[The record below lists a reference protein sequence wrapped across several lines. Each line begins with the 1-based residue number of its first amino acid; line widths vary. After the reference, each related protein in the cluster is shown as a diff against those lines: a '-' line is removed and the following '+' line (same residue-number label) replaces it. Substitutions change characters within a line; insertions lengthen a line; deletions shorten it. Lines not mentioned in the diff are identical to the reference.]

1 MSLPNPRETEAYLAW
16 GRAHRQRHQ
25 IVRPV
30 AGAALHEAVGAER
43 APVLAHGRGRS
54 YGDSCLNDGG
64 VLLDT
69 GRLDRFVA
77 FDRAT
82 GLLEAQAGV
91 RLAEVLAHDCRPA
104 ADGSAWFPPVVPGTR
119 WLTLGGALANDVHG
133 KNHHREGSFG
143 CHVPGFTLLRGDGGS
158 LACSAE
164 RNPELYR
171 ATIGG
176 LGLTGLVLD
185 LKLQLRRVP
194 GLMLLAEDVRMDSL
208 DEFYALSAESEAG
221 WEYSVAWVDCLASGR
236 AVGRGIFSRAN
247 HAPGPVGEAAPL
259 GSRLSVPVAPPF
271 SPLNRLTLRAFNAL
285 YRRKLGWRR
294 RSLRLSAYAPVL
306 FPLDAIAGWN
316 RLYGRRGF
324 FQYQC
329 VLPPES
335 ARDSVAEML
344 ETVARAGEGS
354 FLAVLKTM
362 GPRRSPGLLSF
373 PMPGTTLALDFPN
386 RGAETLALLDRLD
399 AITQAAR
406 GRLYP
411 AKDGRMS
418 PAAFSAGYPDG
429 ELARFRESVDPAFS
443 SSFWRR
449 VGGGGAAAENAA
461 TAAAPSRDLAA
472 A

>member
-1 MSLPNPRETEAYLAW
+1 MSSPASRETEAYLAW
-16 GRAHRQRHQ
+16 GRAHRHRHQ
-25 IVRPV
+25 VVRPA
-30 AGAALHEAVGAER
+30 AGAALHAAVSTGR
-43 APVLAHGRGRS
+43 APFLAHGRGRS
-54 YGDSCLNDGG
+54 YGDSCLNEGG

-82 GLLEAQAGV
+82 GLLQAQAGV
-91 RLAEVLAHDCRPA
+91 RLAEVLAHVCRPA

-143 CHVPGFTLLRGDGGS
+143 CHVPGFTLLRGDGAS

-221 WEYSVAWVDCLASGR
+221 WEYSVAWVDCLATGR
-236 AVGRGIFSRAN
+236 SLGRGIFSRAN
-247 HAPGPVGEAAPL
+247 HAPGPSARPPRSTRGSLCLCPALLAAEPPHLADVQRPL
-259 GSRLSVPVAPPF
+259 PPQARLAPP
-271 SPLNRLTLRAFNAL
+271 LLAAL
-285 YRRKLGWRR
+285 
-294 RSLRLSAYAPVL
+294 AYAPAL

-316 RLYGRRGF
+316 RLYGRQGF

-329 VLPPES
+329 VLPPEN
-335 ARDSVAEML
+335 ARDGVAEML

-362 GPRRSPGLLSF
+362 GSRRSPGLLSF

-406 GRLYP
+406 GRVYP

-418 PAAFSAGYPDG
+418 PAAFAAGYPDG
-429 ELARFRESVDPAFS
+429 ELARFRDSVDPAFS

-449 VGGGGAAAENAA
+449 VGGGAAAENAA
-461 TAAAPSRDLAA
+461 AVAAPSRDLAA

>member
-1 MSLPNPRETEAYLAW
+1 MSSDAAGGTDAYLAW
-16 GRAHRQRHQ
+16 GRAHRHRHQ
-25 IVRPV
+25 VARP
-30 AGAALHEAVGAER
+30 AGAEGVRAALEAANSS
-43 APVLAHGRGRS
+43 PVLAHGRGRS
-54 YGDSCLNDGG
+54 YGDSCLNEGG

-69 GRLDRFVA
+69 GRLDRFLA
-77 FDRAT
+77 FDPAT

-91 RLAEVLAHDCRPA
+91 RMADVLAFVCRPA

-143 CHVPGFTLLRGDGGS
+143 CHVESFTLLRGDGS
-158 LACSAE
+158 TLPCSPE

-185 LKLQLRRVP
+185 LKLRLRRVP
-194 GLMLLAEDVRMDSL
+194 GLTMVAEDLRIGSL

-221 WEYSVAWVDCLASGR
+221 WEYTVAWVDCLATGR
-236 AVGRGIFSRAN
+236 DLGRGIFSRAN
-247 HAPGPVGEAAPL
+247 HAPGPVGEVAPL
-259 GSRLSVPVAPPF
+259 DARISVPFAPPF

-285 YRRKLGWRR
+285 YRRKLGWQRR
-294 RSLRLSAYAPVL
+294 VTRLSAYEPVL

-324 FQYQC
+324 YQYQC

-335 ARDSVAEML
+335 ARAGVAEML
-344 ETVARAGEGS
+344 ATVARAGEGS

-362 GPRRSPGLLSF
+362 GSRRSPGLLSF
-373 PMPGTTLALDFPN
+373 PVPGTTLALDFPN

-399 AITQAAR
+399 AITTAAR
-406 GRLYP
+406 GRVYP

-418 PAAFSAGYPDG
+418 PAAFTAGHPEAD
-429 ELARFRESVDPAFS
+429 LARFRGCVDPAFS

-449 VGGGGAAAENAA
+449 VGGDAPANVAVVPPTREPVAA
-461 TAAAPSRDLAA
+461 
-472 A
+472 